1 MNERKVIFGMLA
13 ELKPEFDFTTSKD
26 FISDGYLDSFD
37 IISLTSMLEEKF
49 HIKIDGLD
57 ILPENYDSVEHLIG
71 LVKKNGG
78 KVE

>member
-1 MNERKVIFGMLA
+1 MNAKVMMLA
-13 ELKPEFDFTTSKD
+13 MLQKLKPEFDFTKSQD
-26 FISDGYLDSFD
+26 FIGDGYLDSFD

-71 LVKKNGG
+71 LVRKSGG

>member
-1 MNERKVIFGMLA
+1 MNAKTTICDMLK
-13 ELKPEFDFTTSKD
+13 ELKPEFDFTTSQD

-37 IISLTSMLEEKF
+37 IISLTSMLEERF

-57 ILPENYDSVEHLIG
+57 IVPENYDSVDHLVG
-71 LVKKNGG
+71 LVQKSGG